1 MIVLVAFLWA
11 LCFPLIEIGLSSTS
25 PLLFAAIR
33 ALIAGIVLILPSIF
47 FASSLDITK
56 KFWVLLFGAGFT
68 YTFLGFGGMFLAG
81 GRVTPGL
88 ATVLANTQ
96 PLMAAILAY
105 FFLSES
111 LDFRRITGLLIGFLG
126 IIIIAFFGLIEP
138 FSIDGLEGIGFILVG
153 AIGTAFGNVFLKKLA
168 GKVEPLFATGFQ
180 FLVGALFLFA
190 ASFISEPP
198 RPIHWDKNFLFS
210 LFTLGLLGT
219 ALVTYL
225 WYRLLQRVP
234 LTQLNV
240 FTFLTPGF
248 GFFIGFLFFS
258 ERLTLN
264 EIGGIGLILVGIFLV
279 IKR

>member
-11 LCFPLIEIGLSSTS
+11 ICFPLIEIGLSSVS
-25 PLLFAAIR
+25 PLLFGAIR
-33 ALIAGIVLILPSIF
+33 ALIAGIGLILPSIF
-47 FASSLDITK
+47 FSSSQAIYKNL
-56 KFWVLLFGAGFT
+56 WVLLFGAGFT

-96 PLMAAILAY
+96 PLIAAILAH
-105 FFLSES
+105 FFLSEN
-111 LDFRRITGLLIGFLG
+111 LNFRRISGLLIGFLG

-138 FSIDGLEGIGFILVG
+138 FSIGSLAGIGFILVG

-168 GKVEPLFATGFQ
+168 GKVDALMATGIQ

-190 ASFISEPP
+190 ASFISETPSS
-198 RPIHWDKNFLFS
+198 IQWNKDFLIS
-210 LFTLGLLGT
+210 LFTLGFLGT